1 MSDTALSLCNM
12 NGNGIS
18 GYGSFAFHAFID
30 GSSLMINFHFDVEKS
45 SIFYEFELS
54 KVLKHPVVF

>member
-1 MSDTALSLCNM
+1 MFLRTYKIAWGRSLKLIYDYESITDMSDTALSLCNM

-30 GSSLMINFHFDVEKS
+30 GSSPIS
-45 SIFYEFELS
+45 
-54 KVLKHPVVF
+54 

>member
-30 GSSLMINFHFDVEKS
+30 GSSPIS
-45 SIFYEFELS
+45 S
-54 KVLKHPVVF
+54 KVFLKLVR